1 MFSVSKSSYFENVLA
16 RESYKVLAGSLVD
29 YFEFL
34 SLSPK
39 RFSQSGKRK
48 LQSQPSPACTA
59 EPLVMPVVM
68 SCRLFFFFFKADT
81 ICKRLLYSE
90 FLNKR

>member
-68 SCRLFFFFFKADT
+68 SCRLFFFF
-81 ICKRLLYSE
+81 
-90 FLNKR
+90 